1 MQILISSI
9 FSFYKKFP
17 NDTQEFFLNPILQSI
32 KQISLTNSGPLSAD
46 STPKFGLTTSI
57 NIVHLIL
64 TQFKHPDKETM
75 IKEVFVPYL
84 PVLFHLFSW
93 ARNNWSPIAKQLSEI
108 IEACLVESSNC
119 TLTAKL
125 FLVVCH
131 VLETNCVE
139 TSVPLIFPK
148 EGTDYMVTQDGECMA
163 THKEVNLMSPEA
175 VIASQD
181 CIVEAFTD
189 IMQHC
194 TNIASEVLILLIQRL
209 GDSNVITSQD
219 NSLLAPEERAALHL
233 KKGASHLL
241 TFALVTSLCET
252 LNPSDLLSDVA
263 SICHFAEVMMINSCT
278 NAIEME
284 DSHRDNIKLCIA
296 ILGLCL
302 LTELDS
308 KQKESLNN
316 LLPVLQKVKEQDHL
330 SSTDKETVEDLM
342 IAIATHSSSNFDIEK
357 FSKALQDQSRLLE
370 SAYQQKSIPGKNAK
384 STTPVKRPLIEDITE
399 TKTYPKNLATDEKL
413 IE

>member
-1 MQILISSI
+1 MLCYSPICRKLVSKDQRMLLLSKLTVLITKWCKLHDVAFYLLVLQGSNKRTSPAWLQQHCGHILSKCILRKGGVSEVATAIIKSLDSEMSDWQKSEIISGILTTPSRSSLSTGSYCSTICQQIL
-9 FSFYKKFP
+9 
-17 NDTQEFFLNPILQSI
+17 EILESY
-32 KQISLTNSGPLSAD
+32 TAY

-163 THKEVNLMSPEA
+163 THKEVNLM
-175 VIASQD
+175 
-181 CIVEAFTD
+181 
-189 IMQHC
+189 
-194 TNIASEVLILLIQRL
+194 
-209 GDSNVITSQD
+209 
-219 NSLLAPEERAALHL
+219 
-233 KKGASHLL
+233 
-241 TFALVTSLCET
+241 
-252 LNPSDLLSDVA
+252 
-263 SICHFAEVMMINSCT
+263 
-278 NAIEME
+278 
-284 DSHRDNIKLCIA
+284 
-296 ILGLCL
+296 
-302 LTELDS
+302 
-308 KQKESLNN
+308 
-316 LLPVLQKVKEQDHL
+316 
-330 SSTDKETVEDLM
+330 
-342 IAIATHSSSNFDIEK
+342 
-357 FSKALQDQSRLLE
+357 
-370 SAYQQKSIPGKNAK
+370 
-384 STTPVKRPLIEDITE
+384 
-399 TKTYPKNLATDEKL
+399 
-413 IE
+413 